1 MPFPLH
7 IEATE
12 LFNETTEEFINIPET
27 SLLLEHS
34 LLSLKNWEGRHHK
47 PFLSDTEKT
56 PEEFIDYI
64 RCMTLTKNVNP
75 AVYYALSVD
84 NIKAIKD
91 YIEDDQTAT
100 WFREDEDNKKKPQSK
115 KPQRPVTAELIY
127 CWMIQLRM
135 QVEVFQKWHLGRL
148 IVLIR
153 TCQEEQKA
161 QNPDNNNKKIDMSK
175 RRALME
181 QRRAK
186 SRARR
191 H

>member
-1 MPFPLH
+1 MPLPLT

-12 LFNETTEEFINIPET
+12 LFNETTEEFVTIPET
-27 SLLLEHS
+27 TILLEHS
-34 LLSLKNWEGRHHK
+34 LLSLKNWEGKHHK
-47 PFLSDTEKT
+47 PFLSDAEKT
-56 PEEFIDYI
+56 PEEFMDYVK
-64 RCMTLTKNVNP
+64 CMTLTKNVNP
-75 AVYYALSVD
+75 DIYYGLSVQNIRD
-84 NIKAIKD
+84 IKA
-91 YIEDDQTAT
+91 YIDDDQTAT
-100 WFREDEDNKKKPQSK
+100 WFREDEEDKKKQSRR
-115 KPQRPVTAELIY
+115 PQRPVTAELIY

-135 QVEVFQKWHLGRL
+135 QVDIFQKWHLGRL

-161 QNPDNNNKKIDMSK
+161 QNPDSNKKIDMSK

-186 SRARR
+186 SRAKK